1 MLPKAESFNQELM
14 GREIE
19 IKIPLTDAEYDRL
32 LSFVNGSDVRRL
44 THILKSDRYYSQYST
59 ETERRA
65 AVKAGKEPNVIRIR
79 TEEDLQTHNK
89 QSYFCYKYKTVENGV
104 EFNSENETFIQDE
117 EVLNKFF
124 AGMGYTLYFEKT
136 KDAWSVYYGEDPVVF
151 HLELEI
157 VNGLKYVE
165 IEVTQS
171 TLPADKVRQAL
182 ENFVTL
188 LKLDVSKRDS
198 RSWMEIIGG

>member
-44 THILKSDRYYSQYST
+44 THILKSDRYYSQYNT

-136 KDAWSVYYGEDPVVF
+136 KDSWSVYYGEDPVVF

-182 ENFVTL
+182 ETFVTL

>member
-1 MLPKAESFNQELM
+1 MLPKAESFNWKLM

-19 IKIPLTDAEYDRL
+19 IKIPLTAAEYDRL
-32 LSFVNGSDVRRL
+32 LSFVNGSEVREL
-44 THILKSDRYYSQYST
+44 SHIRKSDRYYSRYTT
-59 ETERRA
+59 ETERRQ
-65 AVKAGKEPNVIRIR
+65 AVRAGQEPNVIRIR
-79 TEEDLQTHNK
+79 TEENLQTHNK

-104 EFNSENETFIQDE
+104 EFNSENETFIEDA
-117 EVLNKFF
+117 EVLGRFF
-124 AGMGYTLYFEKT
+124 TGTGYTLYFEKI
-136 KDAWSVYYGEDPVVF
+136 KDAWSVYCSRDPLVF

-171 TLPADKVRQAL
+171 TLPADEVRRAL

-188 LKLDVSKRDS
+188 LELDVSKRDS